1 MRNEIIG
8 DRYLILDRLGEGGMA
23 VVYTARDEKLGRVVA
38 IKLLHQHYADDQNIR
53 QRFELEAQAVSAL
66 DHPNIV
72 KVFDYSGTESQQLW
86 IVTELLKGQNVSAF
100 SRSFD
105 TNQVHS
111 IIAACIGREMCK
123 ALGHAHSKEIVHR
136 DIKPENI
143 MITEIGQIKLMDF
156 GIAKNLHK
164 NSVTQTGAFMGS
176 PSYMSPEQV
185 RGKGIDHRCDIYSL
199 GVLLYE
205 LLTGKLPYSGGSIHD
220 VAMNIVE
227 AKLVRPRKLNSKIP
241 RDLNKIICKAMAA
254 DPDRRFQSAKVLS
267 RELDLFLSRSGFS
280 ESNIELERFFHDR
293 HHYEDKLAKLDLS
306 ANETKYRNTQFTNHE
321 GLRDSKVAKNQS
333 KHSRST
339 VDRNDRQT
347 SSSRRIET
355 NSLANSKHHQH
366 TAMLNDQALNQSVSI
381 NTKAMKHSRSEASA
395 SRRLDR
401 SIPTQLLPPKY
412 SNSQH
417 IGRQTK
423 AWLPPLPEE
432 TDPVRYKQSQL
443 ARRRSRP
450 RMPQYRNSVYQLLRS
465 VKTAHDRNQKSQW
478 IWGLI
483 LVTTLCSVGVM
494 FHPQA
499 NQKIDQFVTQI
510 KSALNSFQS
519 NRQNTTTPPPR
530 QITKDIQT
538 PKKETATSQKRGE
551 TKNVPV
557 QPAKTKTKI
566 KSGKPKSGKAKNR
579 ANLNNKRT
587 TAKKSSQ
594 KLNNSSRSKTDNN
607 VARVQN
613 PASSPRLKSPG
624 YQQIPRASGRGN
636 LAIRNSLPAVI
647 FIDDK
652 FVCRM
657 PCSIDQLKLTAG
669 SHQLRA
675 ERNGFKSFSKKLVIR
690 ANKTTNINLRFVSE
704 EKFTLVFDWI
714 DQSCKFVA
722 RPQNT
727 SAQTKTKLM
736 TPNNNRIDLPTGSY
750 LLKIRCGK
758 NKREITINNPG
769 SGAVRYVSSP
779 F

>member
-72 KVFDYSGTESQQLW
+72 KVFDYSGTKSQQLW

-111 IIAACIGREMCK
+111 IIGACIGREMCK
-123 ALGHAHSKEIVHR
+123 ALDHAHSKEIVHR

-143 MITEIGQIKLMDF
+143 MVTEIGQIKLMDF

-220 VAMNIVE
+220 VALNIVE
-227 AKLVRPRKLNSKIP
+227 AKLVRPRKLNPMIP
-241 RDLNKIICKAMAA
+241 RDINKIICKAMAA
-254 DPDRRFQSAKVLS
+254 DPDRRFQSTKVLA
-267 RELDLFLSRSGFS
+267 RELDLFLSRAGFS
-280 ESNIELERFFHDR
+280 ESNIELERFFQDR

-321 GLRDSKVAKNQS
+321 GLRDSKVLKNEPKFS
-333 KHSRST
+333 HST
-339 VDRNDRQT
+339 MDRNSRQI
-347 SSSRRIET
+347 SSSRRLKS
-355 NSLANSKHHQH
+355 NSSANSNLKH
-366 TAMLNDQALNQSVSI
+366 TAMLNDQALNQSVRL
-381 NTKAMKHSRSEASA
+381 NTRAMKRSRSGTSG

-401 SIPTQLLPPKY
+401 SIPTQLLPPNFSK
-412 SNSQH
+412 SQQ

-423 AWLPPLPEE
+423 SWLPPLPEE
-432 TDPVRYKQSQL
+432 TDPVRYKQAQL
-443 ARRRSRP
+443 AKRRSRP

-465 VKTAHDRNQKSQW
+465 VKSAHDRNQKSQW

-483 LVTTLCSVGVM
+483 LITTLCSVGLM

-499 NQKIDQFVTQI
+499 KQKIDEFVTQF
-510 KSALNSFQS
+510 KSALGSFQPNNQKNKS
-519 NRQNTTTPPPR
+519 VAPR
-530 QITKDIQT
+530 QVARDPQT
-538 PKKETATSQKRGE
+538 RKKALANSQKRVQ
-551 TKNVPV
+551 TKNVNV
-557 QPAKTKTKI
+557 QPTKTTPKI
-566 KSGKPKSGKAKNR
+566 NPSLRKSSNSTNQA
-579 ANLNNKRT
+579 AINNKRPT
-587 TAKKSSQ
+587 VQEASKNLNKSRRPQ
-594 KLNNSSRSKTDNN
+594 ARNN
-607 VARVQN
+607 VARIQPPVSLAR
-613 PASSPRLKSPG
+613 PKSSATQL
-624 YQQIPRASGRGN
+624 IPRTSGRGN
-636 LAIRNSLPAVI
+636 LAIINSLPAVI

-652 FVCRM
+652 LVCTM
-657 PCSIDQLKLTAG
+657 PCSTNQLKLSAG
-669 SHQLRA
+669 SHRLRA

-690 ANKTTNINLRFVSE
+690 PNKTTSIKLTFVTE

-722 RPQNT
+722 RPRNP
-727 SAQTKTKLM
+727 SAQVKTKLM
-736 TPNNNRIDLPTGSY
+736 SPKINRIELPTGSY

-758 NKREITINNPG
+758 NKKEIPINNPG